1 MVRENPSNFSG
12 ENLPVESIS
21 WMDAITYCNARSE
34 QEGLTPVYTIDQT
47 SVSWN
52 RSANGYRLPTEAE

>member
-1 MVRENPSNFSG
+1 
-12 ENLPVESIS
+12 
-21 WMDAITYCNARSE
+21 MDAITYCNARSE

-52 RSANGYRLPTEAE
+52 RSATATGFPLKPNNAFFEPDISVICDRDKIEL

>member
-21 WMDAITYCNARSE
+21 WMDAVAYCNARSE